1 MASEP
6 GDYTY
11 DISVEDL
18 TRYAALSPEEILRW
32 LEEYNQFIRLAL
44 PPDSQRAAQ
53 LFRQGKL

>member
-1 MASEP
+1 MAIEP

-11 DISVEDL
+11 DISLEDL
-18 TRYAALSPEEILRW
+18 GRYIALPPEEVLRW
-32 LEEYNQFIRLAL
+32 LEEYNLFIRLAL